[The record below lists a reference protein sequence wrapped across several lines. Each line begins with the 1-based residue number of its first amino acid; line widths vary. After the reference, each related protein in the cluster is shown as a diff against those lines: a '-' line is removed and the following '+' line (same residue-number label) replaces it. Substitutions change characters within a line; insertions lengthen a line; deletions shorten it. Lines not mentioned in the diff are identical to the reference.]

1 MNWLH
6 GYSERK
12 SQCPILNVDQLWQSL
27 CLSVC
32 LFSPPPFCG
41 NHTPSFWGTH
51 LPLHVLGVL
60 EELMSQQ
67 PGLRPQ
73 GTIAPTEP
81 VCLRLGRRGWS
92 SRRCRLRWS
101 AMLVVAKTTQ
111 VKEDKMQVRK
121 MELTDQERVPAV
133 SCAGLGWVLMRDSD
147 LVHSIL
153 PPWPHGPQSSL
164 KPGHL
169 CLEIGL
175 TV

>member
-1 MNWLH
+1 
-6 GYSERK
+6 
-12 SQCPILNVDQLWQSL
+12 
-27 CLSVC
+27 
-32 LFSPPPFCG
+32 
-41 NHTPSFWGTH
+41 
-51 LPLHVLGVL
+51 
-60 EELMSQQ
+60 
-67 PGLRPQ
+67 
-73 GTIAPTEP
+73 
-81 VCLRLGRRGWS
+81 
-92 SRRCRLRWS
+92 
-101 AMLVVAKTTQ
+101 MLVVAKTTQ